1 MFWPY
6 SSESPAS
13 GWRTRST
20 RHWFSG
26 LKHPRSVTPSGGI
39 YLARRPHE
47 LRHDDRRDGLRPADD
62 PQKGFLVQYTSRFT
76 NSACSVKEIY
86 YSNGGELNLDT
97 NKITPNGGLT
107 EGEAK
112 AMGMHANQLAPLDL
126 KSTMKVATAGVTGVD
141 PMTSVHVRNWMECIR
156 SGEKTNAPVEAA
168 YDHSSACIMVNAA
181 LRTKQYVTF
190 DEEHQEVLAGGK
202 VFKF

>member
-1 MFWPY
+1 MKEKSPIEKNAERKQIDLL
-6 SSESPAS
+6 SEALNGASNANGYWLNAS
-13 GWRTRST
+13 GKGYPK
-20 RHWFSG
+20 F
-26 LKHPRSVTPSGGI
+26 HPRGVSVSPFNALFMALHSDKNGCG
-39 YLARRPHE
+39 
-47 LRHDDRRDGLRPADD
+47 
-62 PQKGFLVQYTSRFT
+62 
-76 NSACSVKEIY
+76 
-86 YSNGGELNLDT
+86 SNLFIHYN
-97 NKITPNGGLT
+97 
-107 EGEAK
+107 EAK

>member
-1 MFWPY
+1 MTAVMDYGP
-6 SSESPAS
+6 
-13 GWRTRST
+13 T
-20 RHWFSG
+20 
-26 LKHPRSVTPSGGI
+26 
-39 YLARRPHE
+39 
-47 LRHDDRRDGLRPADD
+47 DD

-76 NSACSVKEIY
+76 NSAGSVKEIY